1 MEAQWQLWEGCPVG
15 CCNPGNCSSAG
26 VEASLVHQSFCFI
39 LPAMGY
45 FELSLDNLEIVSVS
59 LDFYQ
64 QKKRA

>member
-1 MEAQWQLWEGCPVG
+1 MG